1 MGPRHPSFD
10 YRRVAA
16 YFVTACARNRR
27 CLLGTVSQ
35 GQMHRN
41 EVGTIVA
48 EEWARSE
55 RLRDRILLDAWV
67 VMPNHLHGIVCIVP
81 PGVDDVSPRGYDVRV
96 GPASKATSDARNDRV
111 GPTRA
116 SDLYARRMD
125 ESEGGRSPNGPSSRS
140 LSAMIGAFKSAATRR
155 ANQKQGGSGSLWQP
169 GYYDRIL
176 RNEEEWRARRRY
188 IERNPGRWAQD
199 PLRS

>member
-16 YFVTACARNRR
+16 YFVTTCARNRR
-27 CLLGTVSQ
+27 CLFGTVSQ

-48 EEWARSE
+48 EEWVRSE

-96 GPASKATSDARNDRV
+96 GSAPETITAPRDDHV

-116 SDLYARRMD
+116 SDLHAGRMD
-125 ESEGGRSPNGPSSRS
+125 GSEESRSPNGPSSRS

-155 ANQKQGGSGSLWQP
+155 ANREHGVSGSIWQS
-169 GYYDRIL
+169 GFHDRIL